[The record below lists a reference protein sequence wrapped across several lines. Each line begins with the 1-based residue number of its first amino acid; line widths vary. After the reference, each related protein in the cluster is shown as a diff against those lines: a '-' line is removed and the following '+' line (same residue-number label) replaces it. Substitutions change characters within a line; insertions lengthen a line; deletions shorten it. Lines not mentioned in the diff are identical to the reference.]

1 MRVGQDYLYV
11 VYRDGKPFRHF
22 GSKQQAL
29 FYLAACSDLI
39 PGVVWRLATMEVSG
53 NA

>member
-29 FYLAACSDLI
+29 FYLAACSDLD
-39 PGVVWRLATMEVSG
+39 PGSSWDLRSKVVSG
-53 NA
+53 NG

>member
-1 MRVGQDYLYV
+1 MRVGQDCLYV

-29 FYLAACSDLI
+29 FYLAACSDLD
-39 PGVVWRLATMEVSG
+39 PGSEWSLRIRDVSFHG
-53 NA
+53 